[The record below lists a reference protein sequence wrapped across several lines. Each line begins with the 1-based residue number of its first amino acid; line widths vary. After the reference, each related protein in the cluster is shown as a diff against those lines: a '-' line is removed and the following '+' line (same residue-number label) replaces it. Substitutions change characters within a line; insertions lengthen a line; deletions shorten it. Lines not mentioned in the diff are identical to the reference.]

1 MASSPFSLS
10 KYIYRGVEAPT
21 GLTWSFAHTVT
32 EPCDGG
38 GGEIFLKEDRVY
50 CCHKLSLIFHMV
62 KKKRGGGSAL
72 VLVASLT

>member
-1 MASSPFSLS
+1 MVT
-10 KYIYRGVEAPT
+10 RGVEAPT

-38 GGEIFLKEDRVY
+38 GGEIFLKEDGVY

-62 KKKRGGGSAL
+62 RKKRGGESAL